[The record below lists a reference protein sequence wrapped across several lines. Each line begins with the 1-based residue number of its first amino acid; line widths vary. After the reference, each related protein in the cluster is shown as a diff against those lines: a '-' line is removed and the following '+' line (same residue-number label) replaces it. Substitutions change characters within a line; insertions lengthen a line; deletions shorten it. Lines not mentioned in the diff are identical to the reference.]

1 MVNHLPVV
9 KVNKLGLAIVG
20 QTILKDIS
28 FVVERHE
35 KIVICGPSGSGKTTL
50 LRCLNGLSEF
60 NSGSIV
66 VHGVRLQDADSIK
79 LVRRKTGMLFQGFN
93 LFPHLTVVQNCMLAL
108 TKVKAM
114 SQDKALS
121 SALHY
126 LDKVK
131 IADHADKYPVMLSGG
146 QQQRAAIARALCL
159 EPELMLFDEPTSA
172 LDPEM
177 IGEVLEVMNDL
188 SDLGITIIC
197 VTHEMQFARHFA
209 NRMLFVDA
217 GDLLLDAPV
226 NAFFESCEQPRV
238 RAFLDK
244 LACR

>member
-9 KVNKLGLAIVG
+9 KVNKLGLAIAG

-93 LFPHLTVVQNCMLAL
+93 LFPHLTVVQTA
-108 TKVKAM
+108 
-114 SQDKALS
+114 
-121 SALHY
+121 
-126 LDKVK
+126 
-131 IADHADKYPVMLSGG
+131 
-146 QQQRAAIARALCL
+146 CL
-159 EPELMLFDEPTSA
+159 L
-172 LDPEM
+172 
-177 IGEVLEVMNDL
+177 
-188 SDLGITIIC
+188 
-197 VTHEMQFARHFA
+197 
-209 NRMLFVDA
+209 
-217 GDLLLDAPV
+217 
-226 NAFFESCEQPRV
+226 
-238 RAFLDK
+238 
-244 LACR
+244 